1 MGIISPMISPHKNP
15 PNRRFPGGPPSG
27 SLQRLGRCAAAAA
40 QAAWHAAAAAQRLG
54 GHSGS
59 APKWWGLTNRNHGKT
74 YGKMVKTIGKPW
86 ENDDFTRKN
95 MGKPWENDD
104 FNKKNVDLM
113 GSIDFWQLT
122 WLFMVITAEAWWSM
136 PWLPQLQS
144 VPQAQLVENILC
156 CNDEAFRTTGRWEL
170 CSTCA
175 MHSWMSQT
183 RKCRCGNRWW
193 TFAVDIRPYVWVA
206 AHNAAEHIDERV
218 WRTCDRTADWE
229 TPGHNTIFGPSRWRW
244 WSRSVESCAAES
256 NILLSYDPLVKKY
269 GK

>member
-1 MGIISPMISPHKNP
+1 MGIISPMISTKNP
-15 PNRRFPGGPPSG
+15 RQRRFPGGPPSR
-27 SLQRLGRCAAAAA
+27 SLQRLGRCAPAAA

-59 APKWWGLTNRNHGKT
+59 APKWWGLTNWNHGKT

-113 GSIDFWQLT
+113 GSRADFWQLT

-183 RKCRCGNRWW
+183 RKSRCGNRWW
-193 TFAVDIRPYVWVA
+193 TFAVDIRPVWVA
-206 AHNAAEHIDERV
+206 AHNAEHI
-218 WRTCDRTADWE
+218 
-229 TPGHNTIFGPSRWRW
+229 GPSRWRW
-244 WSRSVESCAAES
+244 FCLAT
-256 NILLSYDPLVKKY
+256 ILWLRNTANRL
-269 GK
+269 